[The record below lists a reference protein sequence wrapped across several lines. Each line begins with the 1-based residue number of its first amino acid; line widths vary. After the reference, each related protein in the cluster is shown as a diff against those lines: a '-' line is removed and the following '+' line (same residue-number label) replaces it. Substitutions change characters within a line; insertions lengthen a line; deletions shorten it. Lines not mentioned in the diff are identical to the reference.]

1 MSGMSNPSKTGWT
14 YNLYSPYIYWGA
26 AEVAMPSASTS
37 KASAR
42 PLHGRSWDEPTL
54 ARGEPVPRG
63 DAPQGRT
70 FRS

>member
-14 YNLYSPYIYWGA
+14 YNLYSPYIRYGA

-42 PLHGRSWDEPTL
+42 PLHGHSWDGSAL
-54 ARGEPVPRG
+54 A
-63 DAPQGRT
+63 
-70 FRS
+70 